1 MNITNLSVSVA
12 DNRSKARPY
21 LSKMQAISARL
32 NRLYYTGKMMNN
44 VGCCLS
50 AGGEHFLDQQES
62 FKQRKILFEFLEL
75 HNESGKVSIYILSP
89 DPPPSFSWLTKEK
102 NINQMT
108 KHKIS

>member
-50 AGGEHFLDQQES
+50 AGGQHFLDQQES

-75 HNESGKVSIYILSP
+75 HNESGKVREALKKKLRILRHRSKRWVGTC
-89 DPPPSFSWLTKEK
+89 FKT
-102 NINQMT
+102 
-108 KHKIS
+108 